1 MMETRVTQLP
11 MTGEIASAMVA
22 KRCLEDQN
30 FLAKIKADPVNAFG
44 KMPAG
49 QQIRTVQNTSDML
62 HVCVPDY
69 AAHNQLSDE
78 QMKDVAGGFLP
89 LIFIAAASIAGG
101 SAAIAGAVAGTA
113 VGIAHSQGAFN
124 EESGMYDVP
133 DP

>member
-78 QMKDVAGGFLP
+78 QMKNVSGGFIP
-89 LIFIAAASIAGG
+89 LLFIGAASIGVGSAVIAGTAAAAGVGIAAA
-101 SAAIAGAVAGTA
+101 T
-113 VGIAHSQGAFN
+113 GAFN
-124 EESGMYDVP
+124 EESGMYDIP
-133 DP
+133 D